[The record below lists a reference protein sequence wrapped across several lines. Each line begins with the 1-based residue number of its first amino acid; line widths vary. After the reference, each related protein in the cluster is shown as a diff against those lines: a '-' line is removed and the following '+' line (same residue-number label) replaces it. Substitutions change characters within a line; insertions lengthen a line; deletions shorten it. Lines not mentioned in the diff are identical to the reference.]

1 MGFFSLYH
9 RLKSE
14 NADQKGLFVT
24 PEELI
29 DQQQYLSYLNFRSQ
43 NTSYRAGDVKS
54 VFKGRGIEF
63 EEVRSY
69 NFGDDV
75 RDIDWRVTAR
85 KSEPY
90 TKIFSEEKDREIIVI
105 LDLSSSMIFGT
116 KKELKSVTAC
126 KISALIGWMTIRN
139 KDRFGLLIFDGKN
152 SIYLK
157 PQNDVK
163 SLISA
168 FGKISDMS
176 QKALQKSYDND
187 ISEALKVIQYHHK
200 GQGACFILSDF
211 YHFGQEQFKKI
222 AILSEK
228 YEIYCLN
235 IFDVIE
241 ETAPLNGIY
250 AAEFHDEKIIF
261 DTHNENFR
269 ENYRRYF
276 TDQRLWLK
284 QNCQKFSCKY
294 MEIRTDISIFN
305 QLSLK

>member
-29 DQQQYLSYLNFRSQ
+29 DQQQYLSYLNFHSQ
-43 NTSYRAGDVKS
+43 KTSYRAGDVKS

-126 KISALIGWMTIRN
+126 KITALLGWMTIHN

-163 SLISA
+163 SLIFA

-176 QKALQKSYDND
+176 QKVLQKSYDND

-200 GQGACFILSDF
+200 GQGVCFILSDF
-211 YHFGQEQFKKI
+211 YHIGKEQFKKI

-250 AAEFHDEKIIF
+250 AAEFNNDKIIF

-276 TDQRLWLK
+276 IDQRLLLK
-284 QNCQKFSCKY
+284 QNCQKFFCKY
-294 MEIRTDISIFN
+294 MEIRTDMPIFK
-305 QLSLK
+305 QLSIK